1 VVIWLGL
8 RRLLVISPRKR
19 EVRAIAKHEKKT
31 MSNVLGQFI
40 KAVVQ
45 AETEAEKSLLD
56 SAEKVLEKGKRKIRK
71 KKKKLLDR
79 FMPEQ
84 EDE

>member
-1 VVIWLGL
+1 M
-8 RRLLVISPRKR
+8 
-19 EVRAIAKHEKKT
+19 T
-31 MSNVLGQFI
+31 VLSQFI

-71 KKKKLLDR
+71 KKKELLDR